1 MSAQQYR
8 PKGLGPVLRGAATV
22 HGIPIRR
29 HVWRPTWSGRASS
42 SVPGPTKKK
51 KKKISKMNLELFKI
65 QTQSVKRKTQCQMEN
80 ARLRRR
86 FPNYRR
92 KTGLIVRIA
101 IMGS

>member
-8 PKGLGPVLRGAATV
+8 PKDLGPVLRGAATV

-51 KKKISKMNLELFKI
+51 IISKMNLELFNI
-65 QTQSVKRKTQCQMEN
+65 QTQSVKRKTHCQLEN
-80 ARLRRR
+80 ARLLVFSCHEGGHKHFLEQISTR
-86 FPNYRR
+86 
-92 KTGLIVRIA
+92 
-101 IMGS
+101 